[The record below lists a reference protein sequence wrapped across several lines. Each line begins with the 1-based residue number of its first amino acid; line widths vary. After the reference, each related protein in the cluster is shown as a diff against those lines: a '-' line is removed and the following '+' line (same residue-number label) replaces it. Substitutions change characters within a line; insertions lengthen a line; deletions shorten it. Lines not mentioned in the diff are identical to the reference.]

1 MSRDQKAQST
11 AVGISHPLLWVY
23 LCTTIGN
30 GYPLLRVSMTT
41 MGLVMV
47 GFSALGKEY
56 FFKASWM
63 EIEVDSGFYGYLLLR
78 VSTTMGNGHPLLWA
92 PLLDQE

>member
-1 MSRDQKAQST
+1 MGAYWLHSRCIVVRDEKAQST

-56 FFKASWM
+56 FFKTSWM
-63 EIEVDSGFYGYLLLR
+63 EIEVDSGFHG
-78 VSTTMGNGHPLLWA
+78 V
-92 PLLDQE
+92 